1 MPIVSFSVGEGL
13 IKKFDEVI
21 KGRGYLSRSEALR
34 EAMRDYV
41 AQLSPVEGDN
51 VFVISVIYGR
61 EIEKN
66 LVSEVQ
72 HRYGDII
79 HTLIH
84 LHLDDINCLEVLIV
98 KGGKAKELIE
108 NIRGIRGVKEVK
120 FIATACGV

>member
-1 MPIVSFSVGEGL
+1 VPIVSFSVGEGL

>member
-84 LHLDDINCLEVLIV
+84 LHLDEINCLEVLIV